1 MTSSSLPYLAVLALL
16 VPWSW
21 QQRDPVQNFC
31 RRFGHQSTVIDDKL
45 YLDGGLVNWNPI
57 STNPQNFS
65 SGSTS
70 PEWHG
75 QICRTRMFTYMLP
88 WSLRYLAVIS

>member
-1 MTSSSLPYLAVLALL
+1 MTSSLPYLGVLALL

-57 STNPQNFS
+57 STNSQNYS
-65 SGSTS
+65 SGSTF
-70 PEWHG
+70 PG
-75 QICRTRMFTYMLP
+75 NNGNIYRTRMSTYISP
-88 WSLRYLAVIS
+88 WPLRYLAVIS

>member
-1 MTSSSLPYLAVLALL
+1 MTSSSLWYLAILALF
-16 VPWSW
+16 VPRSW

-57 STNPQNFS
+57 STNPQNY
-65 SGSTS
+65 SGGFTF
-70 PEWHG
+70 PEKQG
-75 QICRTRMFTYMLP
+75 KRYQTRMSTYMVPLM
-88 WSLRYLAVIS
+88 LRYLAIVS